1 MSTPPPR
8 QDNAG
13 LSAEGE
19 AKPGG
24 RATSGEGS
32 RLTERLSDRVAAK
45 VASMPAVARAV
56 RPTRRRAGVFRRA
69 LRREVHRMEDRR
81 RVLMALMLGF
91 VAGFTL
97 ACLIARGEAAGA
109 DAHAYWAAGRLWLNG
124 GDPYHPTGPFMPYVY
139 SPWMLPLFVPWSAMS
154 WDVAWFVWRG
164 ATVIGM
170 LWSVH
175 WAYERRPMTTA
186 ILLVL
191 LMFPLAANLDTGN
204 INLPLALILF
214 GAQFSRPLLAGLLW
228 MLATVVKWVP
238 ALFWLILSPRG
249 RLWGLAWLALAA
261 ILTALTLPA
270 TLVQLQVLFGFP
282 RPPRVDYFVFVWA
295 LVPWAWA
302 HPEAFR
308 WLMPSTWPHGLRSVL
323 AIVRRW
329 QFHWRRSPER
339 TAITLRKVARAR
351 VRAFLGLGA

>member
-1 MSTPPPR
+1 VTVSMAVLR
-8 QDNAG
+8 G
-13 LSAEGE
+13 LG
-19 AKPGG
+19 
-24 RATSGEGS
+24 
-32 RLTERLSDRVAAK
+32 
-45 VASMPAVARAV
+45 
-56 RPTRRRAGVFRRA
+56 PTRRRAGVFRRA
-69 LRREVHRMEDRR
+69 IRHELNRMRDPRRLGLAMI
-81 RVLMALMLGF
+81 LAL
-91 VAGFTL
+91 VAGVML
-97 ACLIARGEAAGA
+97 AGLIARGEAAGA
-109 DAHAYWAAGRLWLNG
+109 DTRAYWAAGRLWLSG

-139 SPWMLPLFVPWSAMS
+139 SPWMLPFFVPWAVMP

-164 ATVIGM
+164 ATVMGM
-170 LWSVH
+170 LWTVD
-175 WAYERRPMTTA
+175 WAYARRPMTTA
-186 ILLVL
+186 VLLVL

-214 GAQFSRPLLAGLLW
+214 GAQFARPVLAGVLW

-308 WLMPSTWPHGLRSVL
+308 WLMPSTWPHGLRSIL
-323 AIVRRW
+323 AIARRW

-339 TAITLRKVARAR
+339 TATTLRKVARAR